1 MLDMFYGTK
10 FFYKFLYFITA
21 MAPAYF
27 LFLLQIDDK
36 FDQPFDITLFKID
49 FNVYIW
55 CGVIF
60 LLLLMLSLGL
70 KSLLIKQYKN
80 PSTDQVLNNE
90 KDRFKSSNLK
100 ERNGSVISF
109 LLGNILP
116 AVLILEENLLV
127 AILTFIIIQ
136 ILIYTLI
143 MKSTDIFPN
152 IFLIMWGIDLCKTE
166 GGDYV
171 FTFRSR
177 KYEEFK
183 VYHIG
188 NPIKSKVFITM
199 YEK

>member
-1 MLDMFYGTK
+1 MFYGTK

-80 PSTDQVLNNE
+80 PSTDQILNNE
-90 KDRFKSSNLK
+90 KDRFKSSNLE

>member
-1 MLDMFYGTK
+1 MFYGTK

>member
-1 MLDMFYGTK
+1 MFYGTK

-90 KDRFKSSNLK
+90 KDRFKSSNLE